1 MARKKNKPRGS
12 SKAGRPRKTG
22 DRFPCGKL
30 RAPEPNARVLEQRK
44 AGDSEAGEYPLDF
57 ALSNRWITPEMHLTA
72 KNYASAYSRAHIGGP
87 RLALGGLCE
96 VVPTEDLR
104 LNWSEMSDVEIASI
118 FDDVFNAEPQALNPE
133 QQEAASLA
141 DWKRLNLAL
150 TSEERQELFMV
161 CVVGSWP
168 LWMPKQA
175 SNHALGAT
183 DTRKRASLFTALEA
197 VSRALR
203 PKKPKETITSL
214 PAQRKIV
221 AKSEVPVRYQT
232 EDGIEVEP
240 RSRHG
245 KPFEVT
251 VRRRRREGVG

>member
-1 MARKKNKPRGS
+1 MARKKHKARGS
-12 SKAGRPRKTG
+12 SKAGRPRKSG
-22 DRFPCGKL
+22 ERFPCGKL
-30 RAPEPNARVLEQRK
+30 RPPEPNARVLEQRK
-44 AGDSEAGEYPLDF
+44 AGDSEAGEHPLDF
-57 ALSNRWITPEMHLTA
+57 ALSNRWITPEMHRTA
-72 KNYASAYSRAHIGGP
+72 MNYVSAYSHAHIGGP

-96 VVPTEDLR
+96 VVPSEELR
-104 LNWSEMSDVEIASI
+104 MNWSEMTDVEIAGI
-118 FDDVFNAEPQALNPE
+118 FDDVFNEMPQALNPE

-141 DWKRLNLAL
+141 SWKRLNHVL
-150 TSEERQELFMV
+150 TPDERQELFLV

-183 DTRKRASLFTALEA
+183 DTRKRAALFNALEA

-203 PKKPKETITSL
+203 PPKPKATITSL
-214 PAQRKIV
+214 PTQRKIV
-221 AKSEVPVRYQT
+221 PKSEVQVTYQT
-232 EDGIEVEP
+232 EDGVAVEP

-251 VRRRRREGVG
+251 VMRRRREAVS